1 MNQLIQTITADDH
14 IQGDVA
20 APITLVLYGDYQ
32 CPYTRRALTHIK
44 GLQRRL
50 GKQIC
55 FVYRHFPAPPEI
67 HSWARKAS
75 EVALAAQAQGSF
87 WQMHDWLFRQRTIL
101 ADDAILAHS
110 DQIGLD
116 AHRLQQELA
125 AHTHQARMW
134 RDLQGGWDSGVRA
147 APALFINGVRYE
159 GEPKMAAILT
169 AIEPLLSV
177 MPWRGI

>member
-1 MNQLIQTITADDH
+1 MSQLLQAITADDH

-32 CPYTRRALTHIK
+32 CPYTRRAMGHIK

-50 GKQIC
+50 DKQIC

-67 HSWARKAS
+67 HPWARKAS
-75 EVALAAQAQGSF
+75 EVALAAHAQGRF
-87 WQMHDWLFRQRTIL
+87 WQMHGWLFHQQPLL
-101 ADDAILAHS
+101 AHEDILAHAT
-110 DQIGLD
+110 QIGLD

-125 AHTHQARMW
+125 THTHQARLW
-134 RDLQGGWDSGVRA
+134 RDLQGGWDSGIRT

-169 AIEPLLSV
+169 VIEPLLSV
-177 MPWRGI
+177 TL